1 MDQFR
6 GCAGNR
12 GVSSISVFDVR
23 LSHQFTIFVFIGAL
37 ATGTHLLC
45 LALLVELDAWPPLPA
60 SCVGAVAGALVSYWL
75 NYHHTFSSILPHR
88 IALPRFLAVAAVAF
102 VLNGALMAVALG
114 TFGLQYLLAQVLT
127 TATVLIFTFSA
138 GRLWAFR

>member
-1 MDQFR
+1 M
-6 GCAGNR
+6 
-12 GVSSISVFDVR
+12 R
-23 LSHQFTIFVFIGAL
+23 LSRQFTTFVIIGAL
-37 ATGTHLLC
+37 ATGTHILC

-102 VLNGALMAVALG
+102 VLNGALMAGALR
-114 TFGLQYLLAQVLT
+114 TFGLHYLLAQVLT